1 MLRYGLTGEAGK
13 AGKRSEET
21 RSLLKR
27 FQPELTKTGTLIIIV
42 NKQSLIIK
50 GASKIANINS
60 KTSINSK
67 VTNIRKNMHM
77 KTPKN
82 PKINPNAQAED
93 LE

>member
-50 GASKIANINS
+50 SASKIANINS

-67 VTNIRKNMHM
+67 VTKHA
-77 KTPKN
+77 KEYEYQN
-82 PKINPNAQAED
+82 PE
-93 LE
+93 ES